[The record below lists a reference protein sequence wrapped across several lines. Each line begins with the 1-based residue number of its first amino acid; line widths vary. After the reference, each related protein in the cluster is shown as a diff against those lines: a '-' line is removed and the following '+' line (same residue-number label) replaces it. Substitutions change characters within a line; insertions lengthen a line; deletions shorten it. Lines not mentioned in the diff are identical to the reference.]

1 MMIKYLTT
9 IEFQKDLKRMLKKF
23 KSLEFDIDNAK
34 ESTIEL
40 FHIRKLDNNSIF
52 QIQGFNT
59 EKIKIYKIKKFACKA
74 LKGCGIK
81 SGIRVIYAFHWAE
94 LKVIF
99 LQIYYKGDQ
108 EKEDYERIKTYL
120 KNESRA

>member
-1 MMIKYLTT
+1 MNQYFIVQTKHQLEAMMIKYLTT

-74 LKGCGIK
+74 LKGCG
-81 SGIRVIYAFHWAE
+81 
-94 LKVIF
+94 LKAVLGLFMHFIG
-99 LQIYYKGDQ
+99 L
-108 EKEDYERIKTYL
+108 
-120 KNESRA
+120 N